1 MFKLIKKII
10 KWIIRI
16 VILAAIVFAL
26 IFVYRFLINGVT
38 GQAGKKC
45 QEITASSGGGKEVVY
60 TSLADWIKTQSTSL
74 VKVDDATYKN
84 DAKKGDQI
92 VVKYSLYG
100 NIYSGEKTLSASTL
114 EKFCGI

>member
-1 MFKLIKKII
+1 MFKVIKKII
-10 KWIIRI
+10 KWGIRLAILTAII
-16 VILAAIVFAL
+16 FTL
-26 IFVYRFLINGVT
+26 IFIYRFLLNGVT

-45 QEITASSGGGKEVVY
+45 QEIVALDGGGKEVVY

-74 VKVDDATYKN
+74 VTVDDATYEN

-92 VVKYSLYG
+92 IVKYSLYR
-100 NIYSGEKTLSASTL
+100 NIYSGEKTLDAVTL